1 MFEPMHTPNI
11 WTSEK
16 TTFEPTTQK
25 ITTESTKEAV
35 VLVIPFEEAAT
46 PDLSVQVDLDP
57 FEVTI
62 AANSY
67 TNGSYHSESKT
78 YKISLKKS
86 LVDGEGI
93 TFKRG
98 DGIIKLSIPRKNLAD
113 KKTSFSVKETL

>member
-1 MFEPMHTPNI
+1 MFEPMHSPNM

-16 TTFEPTTQK
+16 TTFEPSTQK
-25 ITTESTKEAV
+25 ITTESTKEDV
-35 VLVIPFEEAAT
+35 ILVIPFEEAAT
-46 PDLSVQVDLDP
+46 PDLSVQVDLYP

-62 AANSY
+62 TAKSY
-67 TNGSYHSESKT
+67 AGGSYHSESKT

-93 TFKRG
+93 SFKRG
-98 DGIIKLSIPRKNLAD
+98 DGVIKLSIPRGNLAD